1 MNSALELN
9 EQIKGDDAKLSST
22 PTNLVSRGGCA
33 EEEPGREL
41 AAVEP
46 TGGRREASQQRR
58 QHDHDQ
64 AHRRAHS
71 CAASLP
77 RGRGN
82 GKEWQT
88 ATKLASNVR
97 PFLLARPRHGFT

>member
-41 AAVEP
+41 GAVERP
-46 TGGRREASQQRR
+46 RGRREDRQRR
-58 QHDHDQ
+58 RQQHDY
-64 AHRRAHS
+64 ARRSGHF
-71 CAASLP
+71 LP
-77 RGRGN
+77 
-82 GKEWQT
+82 
-88 ATKLASNVR
+88 S
-97 PFLLARPRHGFT
+97 